1 MINEASLAILDDIDE
16 LADMIVASD
25 IYASFEQAK
34 QALENNDEAH
44 LLYQSFLKSKEKYDE
59 VMRFGKYH
67 PDYKK
72 VMLETRQRKRAY
84 EMLDVVMHYKAR
96 EMALQHL
103 IDEVVTK
110 IAYAVSEHVKI
121 ETGNPFFQH
130 HIVVVRRADPVI
142 VHYKKHRVR
151 KRWLLKPLT
160 SI

>member
-1 MINEASLAILDDIDE
+1 
-16 LADMIVASD
+16 
-25 IYASFEQAK
+25 
-34 QALENNDEAH
+34 
-44 LLYQSFLKSKEKYDE
+44 
-59 VMRFGKYH
+59 
-67 PDYKK
+67 
-72 VMLETRQRKRAY
+72 MLETRQRKRAY

-121 ETGNPFFQH
+121 ETGNPFFQTSH
-130 HIVVVRRADPVI
+130 SGCATGDPVI